1 MNEEKK
7 PMRATISAIAH
18 YLPPDVYKNSW
29 YEARLGIADDWIR
42 QRTGITERRIAKSGA
57 TSDLIIP
64 AARECLEQR
73 GINESELDCII
84 VATITPD
91 HVFPSTAAIV
101 QRRLG
106 AINAWGYDLSAACC
120 GFIYGL
126 VTAAKLVES
135 GSCRYVLVCGADKMS
150 AITNFDDRDTA
161 MLFGD
166 AAGVA
171 IVEGIENGSLGLL
184 DHLLYMRGEGCD
196 QVLMPAGGSLKPASV
211 DTVMNREHCLVMRGQ
226 SIFKAAVAEMADVS
240 EELLRRNRMTKD
252 DLAWLVPHQANFR
265 IIEAVARRL
274 EFDMKK
280 VITNVDRYGN
290 TSAATIPVCL
300 SEWRQ
305 KGLLQHGDRMIL
317 TSFGAGFT
325 VGGVYLRWSLNSPQQ
340 LCKSRKYGGIK
351 GEGVR
356 R

>member
-1 MNEEKK
+1 
-7 PMRATISAIAH
+7 MRATISSIAH
-18 YLPPDVYKNSW
+18 YLPPEVYKNSW

-42 QRTGITERRIAKSGA
+42 QRTGIAERRIAKSGA

-64 AARECLEQR
+64 AARECLERR
-73 GINESELDCII
+73 GIKGSELDCII

-101 QRRLG
+101 QRDLR
-106 AINAWGYDLSAACC
+106 ATNAWGYDLSAACC

-126 VTAAKLVES
+126 VTAAKLVET
-135 GSCRYVLVCGADKMS
+135 GACRYVLVCGADKMS
-150 AITNFDDRDTA
+150 AITNFDDQNTA

-171 IVEGIENGSLGLL
+171 IVERTENVDLGLL
-184 DHLLYMRGEGCD
+184 DHLLYIRGEGCD
-196 QVLMPAGGSLKPASV
+196 RVLMPAGGSLKPASA
-211 DTVMNREHCLVMRGQ
+211 DTVMNREHYLVMQGQ

-240 EELLRRNRMTKD
+240 DELLRRNRMTTD

-274 EFDMKK
+274 EVDMNK
-280 VITNVDRYGN
+280 VMVNIDRCGN

-300 SEWRQ
+300 SEWQQ
-305 KGLLQHGDRMIL
+305 KGLLQCGDRIIL

-325 VGGVYLRWSLNSPQQ
+325 VGGVYLRWSLNSH
-340 LCKSRKYGGIK
+340 
-351 GEGVR
+351 
-356 R
+356 